1 MILKEIIESY
11 NEKLKEFKKLK
22 NVFSI
27 DVVDQFAKSMV
38 DYIFTYLPK
47 SKELLMSR
55 AGSGAFKG
63 TIRDFFEK
71 TLAHPHILESYI
83 LSIYKTH
90 IRKNIPFIDFSL
102 TYGKFLM
109 DVIDYYVSKE
119 ANLSDEEKK
128 EYISFLKLLI
138 TLYIFF
144 ILNNFKEREKGQVDP
159 LTGVYTKN
167 YVYYNFESLI
177 NIYKTGIFFDIRNFK
192 EINLFYGY
200 SAGDSILSIFS
211 SFLEEKFNEEQS
223 IIVRYGADDF
233 LVFTNDSLEEIL
245 RKIENLHKSL
255 LLQNIKIPTNY
266 GITSVPISFIS
277 IIFNTSFIKNL
288 DLNKFNWII
297 EKEIKKLKR
306 ESSNIKIL
314 TQDEINKYV
323 KRYNISTSI
332 IKNLKEKNV
341 KVALQGVYTVDKK
354 LIFKEALARIDI
366 DGNLVTPFI
375 FLEDLKDTNIE
386 ASLDKIVIS
395 KVVKFLKDNNYPFK
409 ISINISSSFLK
420 TYLNW
425 FMDTILE
432 DSKLKDY
439 LIIEIVEKNKLEEI
453 KDIFKLFEKLNLKVF
468 IDDFGSGY
476 SNYDCLKNLNFN
488 GIKIDGNI
496 VKNVTNDELDCY
508 FTECILKLAKAK
520 DMLVIAE
527 YVENKD
533 IIDILNKLAA
543 KLDYPNIA
551 CQGFYLEKPK
561 VVIS

>member
-1 MILKEIIESY
+1 MRLKEIIESY

-27 DVVDQFAKSMV
+27 NVIDQFAKNMV

-47 SKELLMSR
+47 SKNLLMSR
-55 AGSGAFKG
+55 AGSNAFKG

-71 TLAHPHILESYI
+71 TLTQPHILESYL

-90 IRKNIPFIDFSL
+90 IRKIIPFADFSL
-102 TYGKFLM
+102 TYGKFLI
-109 DVIDYYVSKE
+109 DVINYYVNKE
-119 ANLSDEEKK
+119 ANLSDEEKR
-128 EYISFLKLLI
+128 EYIDFLKLLI
-138 TLYIFF
+138 IIYIFF
-144 ILNNFKEREKGQVDP
+144 VLNNLKGHEMDQVDP

-167 YVYYNFESLI
+167 YVYYNFKSLI
-177 NIYKTGIFFDIRNFK
+177 NTYKNGIFFDIKNFK

-200 SAGDSILSIFS
+200 SAGDSVLSIFS
-211 SFLEEKFNEEQS
+211 SFLEEKFNEEES

-233 LVFTNDSLEEIL
+233 LVFTNDSVEEIL
-245 RKIENLHKSL
+245 RKIEDLHKSL
-255 LLQNIKIPTNY
+255 LLQNIKIPTKY
-266 GITSVPISFIS
+266 GIVSIPINFIS
-277 IIFNTSFIKNL
+277 VIFKTSFIKDL
-288 DLNKFNWII
+288 DLTQFNWII

-314 TQDEINKYV
+314 TKEEIDKYV
-323 KRYNISTSI
+323 DKYNIVVSI

-341 KVALQGVYTVDKK
+341 KVALQGVYTIDRK

-366 DGNLVTPFI
+366 DGNLVTPFM

-395 KVVKFLKDNNYPFK
+395 KVIKFLKDNNYPFK
-409 ISINISSSFLK
+409 ISVNLSSSFLK
-420 TYLNW
+420 NYLNW
-425 FMDTILE
+425 FMDVILE
-432 DSKLKDY
+432 NSKLKDY

-468 IDDFGSGY
+468 IDDFGCGY
-476 SNYDCLKNLNFN
+476 SNYDFLKNLNFN
-488 GIKIDGNI
+488 GVKIDGNI
-496 VKNVTNDELDCY
+496 IKNVTEDKLDCY
-508 FTECILKLAKAK
+508 FVECILKLAKAK
-520 DMLVIAE
+520 NMLVIAE

-543 KLDYPNIA
+543 KLNYPNIA